1 MSLHF
6 CDDQLGGFPLI
17 KAVTSLIAN
26 TLQGLS
32 QIRLF
37 EYGTH
42 GGCYAVTAEV
52 DTICLRIFG
61 QTFRGRAQIE
71 MQSCRDFE
79 PFFRQIDCRLNHG
92 FEIE

>member
-6 CDDQLGGFPLI
+6 RDDQLGGLPLI
-17 KAVTSLIAN
+17 EAVTPLIAN

-42 GGCYAVTAEV
+42 GGCGAVTAEV
-52 DTICLRIFG
+52 DAICLRIFG
-61 QTFRGRAQIE
+61 QAFRGRAQIE
-71 MQSCRDFE
+71 V
-79 PFFRQIDCRLNHG
+79 
-92 FEIE
+92 